1 MGLQLT
7 PSDFVATTFGN
18 KTVGESERTL
28 GATPSMAQRKRAET
42 REPGFA
48 ARVQGR
54 MHHGTGA
61 FRRPAKRLCPR
72 RATATS

>member
-48 ARVQGR
+48 ARVQAR
-54 MHHGTGA
+54 MY
-61 FRRPAKRLCPR
+61 
-72 RATATS
+72 